1 MAIIAI
7 INQKG
12 GTGKTTTAINLGS
25 ALSSLKKKVLLIDLD
40 PQANLTYAF
49 GINSPNGSMVEVL
62 QGKETLQAILVKREG
77 LFIAPSSISLADIE
91 VSLVN
96 KIGRER
102 VLKDHL
108 KGIRDYDYVFIDSPP
123 SLSVLTI
130 NALNAAQEVLIPLE
144 MEILSLQGLAQLL
157 ETINEVRQVLN
168 KGLKVKGIIPSMY
181 DARRRLSNEVL
192 KETEKKF
199 KENIFK
205 TVIRENVKI
214 AEAPSFAKSVLTY
227 APSSHGAEDYRA
239 LAKEFIKEETQ
250 YYANRR

>member
-1 MAIIAI
+1 MVIIAI

-12 GTGKTTTAINLGS
+12 GTGKTTTAINLGT
-25 ALSSLKKKVLLIDLD
+25 ALASLKKKVLLIDLD

-49 GINSPNGSMVEVL
+49 GINSPNGSIAEVL
-62 QGKETLQAILVKREG
+62 QGKKTLQAILVKREG
-77 LFIAPSSISLADIE
+77 LFIAPSSISLADVE

-96 KIGRER
+96 KIGREK

-108 KGIRDYDYVFIDSPP
+108 KGLRGYDYVFIDNPP

-130 NALNAAQEVLIPLE
+130 NALNSAQEVLIPLE

-157 ETINEVRQVLN
+157 ETINQVRQVLN

-192 KETEKKF
+192 KEIETNF
-199 KENIFK
+199 KEKIFK

-214 AEAPSFAKSVLTY
+214 AEAPSFAKSVLAY

-239 LAKEFIKEETQ
+239 LAKEFIREDR
-250 YYANRR
+250 YYANRK